1 MSSNSVLLFVLDE
14 VVLLKN
20 VELDDN
26 GISLLDVLI
35 EVEDFDELELT
46 ELSELLELS
55 EELLVSS
62 SAVVLELEVEVVR
75 SLNVEDSDDNE
86 VSEELE
92 LVLST
97 AVLSDE
103 LLELSEV
110 ELVVKPKN
118 VELLLAELVLNELE
132 VDTEVSVILEE
143 LELLLLEFELVD

>member
-1 MSSNSVLLFVLDE
+1 VSSNSVLLFVLDE